1 MQTVLDQSEQVPAA
15 LAALHES
22 LADCLCAVYLHGSAV
37 SGGLRPQSDIDLL
50 AVVDRRMT
58 QSERATLTSSL
69 LKLSGRYPPTPGGLR
84 CLEVMIFSRPDLAAG
99 IFPARAEYIFGEW
112 LRDAFEAGETSMPA
126 QNAEFTLVLAQAQ
139 QEAIVLFGPDRDT
152 LLPVIP
158 MIDVRNSMRELLPEL
173 VGGLR
178 EDTRNVLLTMA
189 RIWYTAENG
198 TFASKDE
205 AASWAIPQLS
215 DRSALTLNH
224 ARRAYLG
231 EIDDNWNSH
240 QDGMEC
246 LVEELTSKVNH
257 AISV

>member
-15 LAALHES
+15 LAALHDS

-69 LKLSGRYPPTPGGLR
+69 LKLSGRHPSTLGGLR

-99 IFPARAEYIFGEW
+99 LFPARAEYIFGEW
-112 LRDAFEAGETSMPA
+112 LRDGFEAGETSMPA

-158 MIDVRNSMRELLPEL
+158 MIDVRNTMRELLPEL
-173 VGGLR
+173 VRGLR
-178 EDTRNVLLTMA
+178 EYTRNVLLTMA

-198 TFASKDE
+198 TFVSKDE

-215 DRSALTLNH
+215 HRSALTLSH

-231 EIDDNWNSH
+231 EVDDNWNSH

-246 LVEELTSKVNH
+246 LVEELTSQVNH
-257 AISV
+257 AISA